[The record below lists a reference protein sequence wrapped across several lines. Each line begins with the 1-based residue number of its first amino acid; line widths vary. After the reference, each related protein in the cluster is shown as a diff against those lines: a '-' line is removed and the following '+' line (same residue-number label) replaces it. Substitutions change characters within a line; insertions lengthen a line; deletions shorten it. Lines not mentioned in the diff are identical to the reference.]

1 MTPMKA
7 TGPARNPMTAQGHHH
22 RLAVVV
28 VLAVAAVLFAA
39 CSSAATVAPTVAPTA
54 APSAAPSA
62 AAVATPEPGTFQMGI
77 EPWLGYGPW
86 RVAEANGLFAK
97 NGVDAKIT
105 NFTTDDE
112 INAALASGQLDGA
125 NIATHTALRLA
136 AAGLPIK
143 IVLLLDQSNEADA
156 ILAGPSIT
164 SIADLKGKK
173 VAYEEGTTSD
183 ILLRYALSENG
194 MTIDDIQ
201 KVPMAAADA
210 GAAVIAGR
218 VDAAVTYEPYLT
230 VALQQDPKFKLLY
243 TAKEKPGIV
252 GDVFVVRDQVLKEKP
267 GQIQALLAAW
277 DDAVAAYNADKP
289 ASQAIIEKSVE
300 AEPGSLKTAF
310 DGVLLYSLAEAKQLL
325 NGDYLQTLADV
336 KKIAQDAGIMKG
348 DVDEKAMV
356 VTDFVNAA
364 P

>member
-1 MTPMKA
+1 
-7 TGPARNPMTAQGHHH
+7 
-22 RLAVVV
+22 
-28 VLAVAAVLFAA
+28 
-39 CSSAATVAPTVAPTA
+39 
-54 APSAAPSA
+54 
-62 AAVATPEPGTFQMGI
+62 
-77 EPWLGYGPW
+77 
-86 RVAEANGLFAK
+86 
-97 NGVDAKIT
+97 
-105 NFTTDDE
+105 TDDE

-164 SIADLKGKK
+164 SIKDLKGKK

-194 MTIDDIQ
+194 MTIDDIE

-267 GQIQALLAAW
+267 GQVQALLAAW

-289 ASQAIIEKSVE
+289 GSQAIIEKSVE
-300 AEPGSLKTAF
+300 AEAGSLKTAF